1 MTRRCWL
8 KARIASTLN
17 TISTAAYMEFKINI
31 METKVLKISKLKKLL
46 SENTLKG
53 KKSIYIA

>member
-1 MTRRCWL
+1 MRFVDDQAML
-8 KARIASTLN
+8 VKSQNSLN
-17 TISTAAYMEFKINI
+17 TTTAYMEFKINI

>member
-17 TISTAAYMEFKINI
+17 TISTAYMEFKINI